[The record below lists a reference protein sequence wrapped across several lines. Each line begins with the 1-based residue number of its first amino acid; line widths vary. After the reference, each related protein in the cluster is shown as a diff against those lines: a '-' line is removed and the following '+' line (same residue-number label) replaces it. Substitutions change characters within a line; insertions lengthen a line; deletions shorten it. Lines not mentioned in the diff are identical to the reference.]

1 MVLKIKRLFLFGKVN
16 LKKLKKLKIFN
27 DPIYGFIPIHN
38 ALIFNIIEHPYFQ
51 RLRRISQMGLSY
63 LVYPGVRHTRFEH
76 ALGCLFLMQKTIE
89 VLRFKKVKISKDESE
104 ALQLAILL
112 HDIGHGP
119 FSHTLE
125 YSLVTGIQH
134 EEISLKFME
143 QLNREF
149 NGGLSLAIKIFKGEY
164 ERPFF
169 NQLIASQLDID
180 RLDYLKRD
188 SFYSGVTEGNI
199 NAERLIT
206 LLDVIDDNLV
216 VDKKGIYSVE
226 KFIVARRLMYWMVYL
241 HKTSLAAEHVLV
253 NILKRAQF
261 LGRQDALK
269 IDNEHLTY
277 FIKTG
282 ISAEQFDSTSLDRFA
297 KLDDIDI
304 LGAIKAWTRHPDMIL
319 SELSKTIIDRKLP
332 KVRIQDEPLSKS
344 VFEKRLKKV
353 ANHYGIS
360 IQDAGYF
367 VHQGTVSNHAYDK
380 DKYPINIKL
389 KGSEMVDILGISD
402 HLNLETLTNPVVKNY
417 HYYPKN

>member
-1 MVLKIKRLFLFGKVN
+1 MLGKVI

-89 VLRFKKVKISKDESE
+89 VLRFKKVKITKQESE

-125 YSLVTGIQH
+125 YSLVNGIHH

-149 NGGLSLAIKIFKGEY
+149 DGALSLAIKIFKGEY

-241 HKTSLAAEHVLV
+241 HKTSLAAEQVLV

-261 LGRQDALK
+261 LASANQLLM
-269 IDNEHLTY
+269 DNENLRY
-277 FIKTG
+277 FINKG
-282 ISAEQFDSTSLDRFA
+282 ISADQFDADSLNRFA
-297 KLDDIDI
+297 LLDDIDI
-304 LGAIKAWTRHPDMIL
+304 LGAIKAWTRHPDIVL

-332 KVRIQDEPLSKS
+332 KVRIQEAPLTKAIYD
-344 VFEKRLKKV
+344 KRLQKI
-353 ANHYGIS
+353 ADHYTIS
-360 IQDAGYF
+360 KEEASFF
-367 VHQGTVSNHAYDK
+367 VHQGTVSNQAYDK

-389 KGSEMVDILGISD
+389 KGSKMIDILSISD
-402 HLNLETLTNPVVKNY
+402 HLNLESLTKPVVKNY